1 MAPCS
6 TIVNAVAS
14 MATCFVI
21 GSLAAGLARSA
32 DEARGFPS
40 RPIRIVVGFPPG
52 GQPDIT
58 ARLIGPKL
66 VESLLQQ
73 VIVDNRPAAGGVAAA
88 RIVATGT
95 PDGYTLLS
103 VSAAHVVSPTIHAK
117 LGYDPVKD
125 FAGVTMTAS
134 AAYLLVVYPGL
145 DVKTVKDLIALAQA
159 KPGQINFASAS
170 TGSGTHFAGE
180 IFKRAANID
189 VVHVPYKGVP
199 AALTDTMTGRAHF
212 FMAPLASAIPLVKD
226 GKLRA
231 LGISSHQRNRT
242 HPDIPTIAESGLSG
256 FRWDSWAALLAPAK
270 TPRPIVNKLNRE
282 ITRAL
287 NHPDVQ
293 QRLLALGVEPMPTT
307 PAQLDKFLAEQVAV
321 AAEVA
326 RQAGIKP
333 E

>member
-1 MAPCS
+1 MIAMRS
-6 TIVNAVAS
+6 TMNVVFLT
-14 MATCFVI
+14 ATC
-21 GSLAAGLARSA
+21 LAFSSPAAWSARGT
-32 DEARGFPS
+32 DEASGFPS

-52 GQPDIT
+52 GQPDLT
-58 ARLIGPKL
+58 ARLVGPKL
-66 VESLLQQ
+66 VESLQQQ

-117 LGYDPVKD
+117 LGYDPIKD

-134 AAYLLVVYPGL
+134 AAYMLVAYPGL
-145 DVKTVKDLIALAQA
+145 DVKTVKDLIALAKA

-180 IFKRAANID
+180 IFKRAADID

-199 AALTDTMTGRAHF
+199 AALTDTMTGRAQF
-212 FMAPLASAIPLVKD
+212 FMAPLASAVPLVRD

-231 LGISSHQRNRT
+231 LGISSRERNRAY
-242 HPDIPTIAESGLSG
+242 PDIPTIAESGLSG

-282 ITRAL
+282 VTRAL
-287 NHPDVQ
+287 NLPDVQ